1 VRILS
6 GTMLTLITTLAVVA
20 GPSPRPELFQLQE
33 VRPGVYAAIAK
44 TVTPL
49 NCNAAVIIGDR
60 DVLVVDSHGTPGS
73 AAALLRH
80 IGKLT
85 PLPVRYVVNTH
96 FHNDHARGNAA
107 YVAPAY
113 PREVTI
119 ISTTATRENL
129 ETLEPGR
136 LAKDLAALPGQIA
149 GMKDPD
155 ERAHAEEA
163 LAELKKIRAVLPDLT
178 FDRSLRL
185 HGRGRDVTVLFLGRA
200 HTNGDAVV
208 YLPRDKVVVTGD
220 LVTTWGPGMGD
231 GYPNEWLA
239 TLDALAKL
247 DIATV
252 IGGHGKVGGRE
263 MITNLR
269 AYIADLIAEV
279 KREVGRRTPRAELEK
294 AVADRLIT
302 KHGAHFAPG
311 EFAPRV
317 PSNVSKVYEDVA
329 AGRY

>member
-1 VRILS
+1 VKP
-6 GTMLTLITTLAVVA
+6 V
-20 GPSPRPELFQLQE
+20 
-33 VRPGVYAAIAK
+33 
-44 TVTPL
+44 
-49 NCNAAVIIGDR
+49 NCNAAVIVGDR
-60 DVLVVDSHGTPGS
+60 DVLVVDTHGTPGS
-73 AAALLRH
+73 AATLLRQ

-85 PLPVRYVVNTH
+85 KLPVRYVVNTH

-129 ETLEPGR
+129 ETVEPER
-136 LAKDLAALPGQIA
+136 LAKDLAQLPAQIA
-149 GMKDPD
+149 KLTDAG
-155 ERAHAEEA
+155 ERAHAEGA
-163 LAELKKIRAVLPDLT
+163 LQELKKMRAVLPDLT

-185 HGRGRDVTVLFLGRA
+185 HGRGREVMVLFLGRA

-208 YLPRDKVVVTGD
+208 YLPKDKVAVTGD
-220 LVTTWGPGMGD
+220 LVTGWGPGMGD
-231 GYPNEWLA
+231 GYPSEWLA

-247 DIATV
+247 DIETV

-263 MITNLR
+263 MIVNLR

-279 KREVGRRTPRAELEK
+279 KREVARGTAQPELEK

-302 KHGAHFAPG
+302 KHAAHFAPG

-317 PSNVSKVYEDVA
+317 PGNVTKVYEDVK